1 MAPVTT
7 ATDDIIV
14 AIDASISQFISG
26 VTVHWDEQNNYARL
40 VGSASCASA
49 AAPLSLSDGT
59 QFEPWDARQL
69 VEQDGAIVLDVSRE
83 PDDQKIRVRFAR
95 IPKPLARTS

>member
-26 VTVHWDEQNNYARL
+26 VTVHGDEQNNYARL
-40 VGSASCASA
+40 VACTAVPFQQSSKA
-49 AAPLSLSDGT
+49 AWQGAPKLN
-59 QFEPWDARQL
+59 
-69 VEQDGAIVLDVSRE
+69 
-83 PDDQKIRVRFAR
+83 RFAR
-95 IPKPLARTS
+95 NRMMKPERA